1 MTAANDLI
9 RRNQGEWN
17 EIHAVMRVLAEGRI
31 ATLRVTDKG
40 VIPTNGSVMV
50 DSLRT
55 GRSGDILDYKLERD
69 EKGAPTRLL
78 ILAEDGTELESYS
91 HETVQNDFNDFNE
104 ALGQTKAVSAF
115 AVPGAEELFERY
127 HFGSGKS
134 PSSLKQDCELV
145 LIAPDGISEE
155 RRGFSIK
162 SFTGKNPTL
171 FNASNSTELLIR
183 LAGGKGKEAIEKI
196 KAIQPPEKKDK
207 AQGRTKTAGGKRN
220 WIVERVD
227 ALFDLHAFTTEVSVP
242 KLEFSKNLALL
253 DSNMA
258 VVIARLM
265 LYGRSSAVSSGSLR
279 EALELLIMDD
289 PLGLGTKYARTY
301 YSFRVRHFLRA
312 AALGMTAAQRWDGN
326 EDAEGGML
334 IVDSTRNLFCL
345 LAGKKEFEQ
354 YLLATT
360 YFDTPSTNRYENYAC
375 VIQDEEEGL
384 YWFHMNLQIRER
396 NPFRSSKGAGECAD
410 GIIDTKRGTTK
421 DGHTAQTG
429 QSNYELLLVRQQLI
443 PQID

>member
-1 MTAANDLI
+1 MAGTTDPI

-40 VIPTNGSVMV
+40 VLPTNGSVMV

-55 GRSGDILDYKLERD
+55 GRSGDILDYKLERN
-69 EKGAPTRLL
+69 ENGMLVRLR
-78 ILAEDGTELESYS
+78 ILAEDGTELESFL
-91 HETVQNDFNDFNE
+91 HETVQNDFNDFSE
-104 ALGQTKAVSAF
+104 ALEQATAVSAF
-115 AVPGAEELFERY
+115 SVPGAEELFERY

-171 FNASNSTELLIR
+171 FNASNSTELLVR
-183 LAGGKGKEAIEKI
+183 LASGKGEEAIRKI

-227 ALFDLHAFTTEVSVP
+227 ALFDLHAFTTDVSVSEP
-242 KLEFSKNLALL
+242 IFGKNLALL

-279 EALELLIMDD
+279 EALELLIKDD

-312 AALGMTAAQRWDGN
+312 AALGMTAAKRWDGN

-334 IVDSTRNLFCL
+334 IVASDRNLFCL

-360 YFDTPSTNRYENYAC
+360 YFDSPSTNRYENYSC
-375 VIQDEEEGL
+375 VTQDEDEGVF
-384 YWFHMNLQIRER
+384 WFHMNLQIRER
-396 NPFRSSKGAGECAD
+396 NPFLKSYEATKSQLAATGA
-410 GIIDTKRGTTK
+410 T
-421 DGHTAQTG
+421 
-429 QSNYELLLVRQQLI
+429 SNYLETISLTG
-443 PQID
+443 